1 MSPMGM
7 NSGSPFFA
15 EKRRGGGILGR
26 LSSCLPFLENRHGR
40 FLRIMAI
47 ASVILFLGS
56 IWSFSRQTGS
66 DLSLKEPYLE
76 PPATDTPSLTTP
88 PNSAPPPPKEKT
100 EFDLEY
106 HPDNIPFPPPEGA
119 DDAVLVIKTGSQVVW
134 QRLPVHLVTT
144 TTLTPNYLVF
154 SDLAERVGNV
164 VVHDCLKDV
173 KPNLREAHK
182 QFQIYRDAKK
192 VKPFPGFTEK
202 EFAIPSSRP
211 YNVEISKMDLKGG
224 WDLDK
229 YKNVPILYHAYRAFP
244 NKKWYIFIDADSFL
258 FVGNTLRYLN
268 ANYDPAK
275 PYYIGSQTLLGDEL
289 FAHGGTGYAISGA
302 AVKLAV
308 VDHPELEHA
317 FEEYA
322 ISHCCGDHVLSR
334 VMDKVGVG
342 LSYERGRMQGE
353 PWYGIRW
360 DDKTWCSKIL
370 TFHHVTQGD
379 VQELWEFER
388 YMEKTLKEKKRNDGY
403 ILYSDLYHRFARPFL
418 TSLEPQ
424 WDNLSNDK
432 WLERPGY
439 PAGFS
444 VEKPPTEA
452 DLPKIQDEG
461 QRNKWKDYL
470 KFSELEKAAIDDRV
484 KCGEVC
490 QKSSSCL
497 QWKWAT
503 GKCVLNNSIIF
514 GQRDTNADEKG
525 AWWSGWNLERIESV
539 RKGMSCE
546 EGLDGSFP
554 AEEKRNKDNRQGAG
568 DEEEDN

>member
-1 MSPMGM
+1 M
-7 NSGSPFFA
+7 
-15 EKRRGGGILGR
+15 LGR

-40 FLRIMAI
+40 FIRIMAI

-56 IWSFSRQTGS
+56 IWSFSQRTGS
-66 DLSLKEPYLE
+66 DLNLEEPYTDS
-76 PPATDTPSLTTP
+76 PAADTPSSTTP
-88 PNSAPPPPKEKT
+88 PNSAPPPQKEKT

-106 HPDNIPFPPPEGA
+106 HPDIVPFPPPEGA

-154 SDLAERVGNV
+154 SDLAERIGNV

-173 KPNLREAHK
+173 GPKLREAHQ
-182 QFQIYRDAKK
+182 QFQMYRDAKK

-202 EFAIPSSRP
+202 EMAIPSSRP
-211 YNVEISKMDLKGG
+211 FNIEISKMDLKGG

-229 YKNVPILYHAYRAFP
+229 YKNVPILYQSYRAFP
-244 NKKWYIFIDADSFL
+244 DKKWYIFIDADSFL
-258 FVGNTLRYLN
+258 FVGNTIRYLN
-268 ANYDPAK
+268 ANYDPSK
-275 PYYIGSQTLLGDEL
+275 PFYIGSQTLLGDEL

-334 VMDKVGVG
+334 VMDKVGVK

-370 TFHHVTQGD
+370 TFHHVNQGD

-388 YMEKTLKEKKRNDGY
+388 YMEKTLKETKRNDGY

-418 TSLEPQ
+418 TSLETQ
-424 WDNLSNDK
+424 WDNLSNDW

-444 VEKPPTEA
+444 TEKPPTEA

-470 KFSELEKAAIDDRV
+470 KFSEVEKAAIDDRR
-484 KCGEVC
+484 KCEEAC

-497 QWKWAT
+497 QWKWAP
-503 GKCVLNNSIIF
+503 GKCVLNNSVIF
-514 GQRDTNADEKG
+514 GQRDTNPEGEKK

-539 RKGMSCE
+539 RKRMSCE

-554 AEEKRNKDNRQGAG
+554 TEEKRKKDNMSGAG
-568 DEEEDN
+568 GEEEDK